1 MNPWAAIAQAF
12 VYPVARAWADAW
24 FDAMR
29 VAATYTEESPNATD
43 TDRAAR
49 FRASVER
56 LRQRTYDTGSEY
68 TPQNDTPHR
77 GVDSG
82 KTLRRK
88 DAGDASPS
96 P

>member
-43 TDRAAR
+43 SDRAAK

-56 LRQRTYDTGSEY
+56 LRQRTYDTGPEY
-68 TPQNDTPHR
+68 SPQNQPPSNP
-77 GVDSG
+77 VDPGEATTRKLIG
-82 KTLRRK
+82 K
-88 DAGDASPS
+88 
-96 P
+96 